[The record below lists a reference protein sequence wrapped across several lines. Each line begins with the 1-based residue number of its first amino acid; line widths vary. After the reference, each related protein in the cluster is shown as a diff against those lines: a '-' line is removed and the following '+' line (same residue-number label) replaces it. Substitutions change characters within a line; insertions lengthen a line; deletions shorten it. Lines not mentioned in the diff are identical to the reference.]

1 MRMTREFSH
10 GLIVALLVAQLP
22 FSALALLRFVCA
34 ACVQRERAMR
44 AALSARSGLHPRRSS
59 PQPSL

>member
-1 MRMTREFSH
+1 MRMTREFSR
-10 GLIVALLVAQLP
+10 GLIIAMLVSQLP

-34 ACVQRERAMR
+34 ACAKRERAMR
-44 AALSARSGLHPRRSS
+44 RALAARVRLEPRRSS

>member
-1 MRMTREFSH
+1 MRMTKEFSR

-22 FSALALLRFVCA
+22 LSTLALLRFVCA
-34 ACVQRERAMR
+34 ACVERERAMR
-44 AALSARSGLHPRRSS
+44 AALSARSRVHPQRSS